1 LVQGLSDVG
10 EGLAN
15 LVVVLGRDGKHLTLM
30 CRVLRNDHERGRT
43 LTFDIELGSPR
54 PVDLDI
60 KRDAFLVS
68 DGDPFVGNQDRR
80 RFRGDVGANS
90 LARAEKSHRGVIG
103 RERLVHDRDSRKRRS
118 PSARLRGPEVQQASA
133 RGGGRCGR

>member
-1 LVQGLSDVG
+1 MTLRGCGSPSQRSMDVVRGPFRHVRGPSGSGLVQALSDVC

-15 LVVVLGRDGKHLTLM
+15 LGVVLGRDGKHLRLM
-30 CRVLRNDHERGRT
+30 CRVFRNDHERGRT
-43 LTFDIELGSPR
+43 LTFDIELDSPQ

-80 RFRGDVGANS
+80 GFRGDVGANS
-90 LARAEKSHRGVIG
+90 LA
-103 RERLVHDRDSRKRRS
+103 
-118 PSARLRGPEVQQASA
+118 
-133 RGGGRCGR
+133 